1 MLLSTPESRIII
13 DCGVNVGSDDSAT
26 PFLYVPEVYPLNQ
39 IDAVVLTH
47 AHLDHAGL
55 VPMLYKYG
63 YEGPIYCTPPTRDL
77 AVLLQLDYI
86 EVAGAKAS
94 VCPMTRAW
102 SARRS
107 SIPLPSTMEM
117 SRILRPIP
125 N

>member
-26 PFLYVPEVYPLNQ
+26 PYLYVPEVYPLNQ

-86 EVAGAKAS
+86 EICLLYTSPSPRDKRQS
-94 VCPMTRAW
+94 RMPS
-102 SARRS
+102 SA
-107 SIPLPSTMEM
+107 
-117 SRILRPIP
+117 
-125 N
+125 